1 MSRQQPVIRVLIVD
15 DHTLIRE
22 AVTHGLAK
30 YDDIQVIAQAES
42 GEKCLE
48 LVSVH
53 HPHIVLMDIKMD
65 GIGGLEAT
73 RRISQSYPSTRVIAV
88 TVCNN
93 NFFPSRFLQAGAYG
107 YLTKDVPLEKIVEAI
122 RTVHK
127 GQRYLSSDIAR
138 QIAFSHLQDQTQKIF
153 DVLSE
158 RELQVAIM
166 IVNGTKVQD
175 IAEKLSLSPKT
186 VNSYRYRIFEK
197 LLIDSDVELTILAIK
212 HGLLEVESEQI

>member
-15 DHTLIRE
+15 DHMLIRE
-22 AVTHGLAK
+22 AVAHGLAK
-30 YDDIQVIAQAES
+30 YDDIQVVDQASS

-48 LVSVH
+48 LVNIH
-53 HPHIVLMDIKMD
+53 YPHIVLMDVKMD

-73 RRISQSYPSTRVIAV
+73 RRINQSHPGTRVIVV
-88 TVCNN
+88 TVCDNN
-93 NFFPSRFLQAGAYG
+93 VFPTRFLQAGAYG

-122 RTVHK
+122 RCVHK
-127 GQRYLSSDIAR
+127 GQRYLSADIAR
-138 QIAFSHLQDQTQKIF
+138 QIAFSHLQDQSQKVF

-158 RELQVAIM
+158 RELQVSIM
-166 IVNGTKVQD
+166 IVNGTKVQE

-197 LLIDSDVELTILAIK
+197 LFIDSDVELTILAIK
-212 HGLLEVESEQI
+212 HGLLEVDSQQI

>member
-15 DHTLIRE
+15 DHTLVRE
-22 AVTHGLAK
+22 AVSHGLSK
-30 YDDIQVIAQAES
+30 YDDIQIVDQAPN

-48 LVSVH
+48 LVKLH
-53 HPHIVLMDIKMD
+53 HPHIVLMDVKMD

-73 RRISQSYPSTRVIAV
+73 RRITQSYPNTKVIAV
-88 TVCNN
+88 TVCDNN
-93 NFFPSRFLQAGAYG
+93 VFPTRFLQAGAFG
-107 YLTKDVPLEKIVEAI
+107 YLTKDVPLEKIVDAI
-122 RTVHK
+122 RTVYK
-127 GQRYLSSDIAR
+127 GQRYLSSDVAR
-138 QIAFSHLQDQTQKIF
+138 QIAFSHLQEQNQKVF

-158 RELQVAIM
+158 RELQVSIM
-166 IVNGTKVQD
+166 IVNGTKVQE

-212 HGLLEVESEQI
+212 HGLIEVEPQQA